1 MKETLS
7 KLTQKLSPLSLPLFF
22 LALVFL
28 DYALRFVYAG
38 LGNTRLLSLRP
49 MAFTLGWALLLTSLI
64 SLLPRLG
71 RRIAIGLLTGL
82 FGFLALLHGVMYN
95 IFGHFFSFSDMSFA
109 GDGAKFFSW
118 SYLNLPK
125 KYILFIGMFLV
136 MGICALVLC
145 GRPGTLGGRRWLRP
159 GIALGLALL
168 SIVPIWTVSVQLTPK
183 ESGVTWGTNYNPA
196 DEREIYKDFSDPNRS
211 LKLTGLYQYT
221 VRNLAMS
228 LGWGVNRASI
238 EELDAY
244 FEQRAA
250 ETGGTNDFTGQ
261 MAGKSCIMVMLE
273 SVDTWMATP
282 EYMPNL
288 CRLQA
293 EGVNFTNFYTPLFLS
308 AGTFNTEIISQTGMV
323 PPVTGVSA
331 SIYSTNQFPLSLA
344 NLFAREGY
352 RVNSFHPAN
361 PNIYSRGSVHANLGF
376 EAYHSHVDM
385 GMEDFQMDSQML
397 KAYEQIAPQEDFFSF
412 VITYSGHGPYTE
424 ELMSIAQPH
433 LQAAERAVAAA
444 GITGS
449 EENLSEYTHAIAH
462 AMETDQFIGGLVERL
477 EAEGR
482 LEDTLLVL
490 YTDHYGKYMT
500 DKEFLAS
507 VKGVEEAPD
516 LYRTPCVMIGG
527 GLAPAE
533 VDKYCSSLDL
543 APTLVNLFGLDT
555 DNRYYAGD
563 DIFGDTPGVAMLPN
577 NGWCAADG
585 WFDGQGQDSNPERTA
600 ELRQRVN
607 ESMEAVRCDYFKGK
621 EFLAGD

>member
-7 KLTQKLSPLSLPLFF
+7 QLTQKLSPLSLPLFF

-168 SIVPIWTVSVQLTPK
+168 SIVPIWTVSVQLTPE
-183 ESGVTWGTNYNPA
+183 ESGITWGTNYNPA

-228 LGWGVNRASI
+228 LGWGVNKASI

-250 ETGGTNDFTGQ
+250 ETGGTNDFTGRL
-261 MAGKSCIMVMLE
+261 AGKSCIMVMLE

-344 NLFAREGY
+344 NLFAREGNL
-352 RVNSFHPAN
+352 VNSFHPAK
-361 PNIYSRGSVHANLGF
+361 PNIYSRGSVHA
-376 EAYHSHVDM
+376 
-385 GMEDFQMDSQML
+385 
-397 KAYEQIAPQEDFFSF
+397 K
-412 VITYSGHGPYTE
+412 
-424 ELMSIAQPH
+424 
-433 LQAAERAVAAA
+433 
-444 GITGS
+444 
-449 EENLSEYTHAIAH
+449 
-462 AMETDQFIGGLVERL
+462 
-477 EAEGR
+477 
-482 LEDTLLVL
+482 
-490 YTDHYGKYMT
+490 
-500 DKEFLAS
+500 
-507 VKGVEEAPD
+507 
-516 LYRTPCVMIGG
+516 
-527 GLAPAE
+527 
-533 VDKYCSSLDL
+533 
-543 APTLVNLFGLDT
+543 
-555 DNRYYAGD
+555 
-563 DIFGDTPGVAMLPN
+563 
-577 NGWCAADG
+577 
-585 WFDGQGQDSNPERTA
+585 
-600 ELRQRVN
+600 
-607 ESMEAVRCDYFKGK
+607 
-621 EFLAGD
+621 